1 MWLLLIV
8 GKFYQKVVNKYFFNM
23 SYEPGMCL
31 ATWNISINKQKKKKT
46 LISLNLYSTGRRQKK
61 MYIIKKKIISYKGKV
76 LYEKMEQI
84 GQDRTGRGSVIK
96 FNSGQHGKVWKKKR

>member
-1 MWLLLIV
+1 
-8 GKFYQKVVNKYFFNM
+8 
-23 SYEPGMCL
+23 
-31 ATWNISINKQKKKKT
+31 
-46 LISLNLYSTGRRQKK
+46 

>member
-31 ATWNISINKQKKKKT
+31 ATWNISINKQKKKNPD
-46 LISLNLYSTGRRQKK
+46 LIEFIFHWEETEKNVHHKEEN
-61 MYIIKKKIISYKGKV
+61 YILQGKSA
-76 LYEKMEQI
+76 I
-84 GQDRTGRGSVIK
+84 
-96 FNSGQHGKVWKKKR
+96 

>member
-1 MWLLLIV
+1 MLGNLEYL
-8 GKFYQKVVNKYFFNM
+8 
-23 SYEPGMCL
+23 
-31 ATWNISINKQKKKKT
+31 NKQTEKKKT

>member
-1 MWLLLIV
+1 
-8 GKFYQKVVNKYFFNM
+8 
-23 SYEPGMCL
+23 
-31 ATWNISINKQKKKKT
+31 
-46 LISLNLYSTGRRQKK
+46 

-96 FNSGQHGKVWKKKR
+96 FNSGQHGKVWKKKKVRFEKKDLMKVKVSAQQISGEGYSG

>member
-8 GKFYQKVVNKYFFNM
+8 RKFYQKVVNKYFFNM

-31 ATWNISINKQKKKKT
+31 ATWNISINKQKKKT

-61 MYIIKKKIISYKGKV
+61 NVHHKEENYILQGKSA
-76 LYEKMEQI
+76 I
-84 GQDRTGRGSVIK
+84 
-96 FNSGQHGKVWKKKR
+96 